1 MPRSKLS
8 LPFSQACKLS
18 EEQKRKL
25 IECQAKRIYIEEWE
39 ITALHDLCINNGSID
54 KGLAVLYEYAG
65 YVDDLKKVV
74 ENRSISMENVI
85 DFVSCLNTEHGH
97 ENVVELKATAEKASL
112 LTIKSIHILSK
123 WRRLQCC
130 PRPLY
135 VEEKSGGKWSFQFL
149 LKDEAKRFSDV
160 LFQMLAHVNLFDL
173 VPIVHLVVLLA
184 PFMEYQSFL
193 DLIKYQQKYARGL
206 RDASKER
213 TVPVIDVGVLS
224 GAENPVRRLYTSIR
238 DVLAIED
245 RIAGSWDA
253 FRSLQQQQQQQQ
265 SQQSQQSNSGSPSSN
280 GSRYSPDLS
289 RLFPILRLPYRNF
302 KAPTEDLAWFAPTVP
317 HYLDLDAI
325 IGNTHTE
332 LLAALYPSEVT
343 APAPAPVDASSR
355 SPPAPSPRDTPA
367 TATAAGDN
375 DSLSPSRPAGAALA
389 FARSKNGILKNSPHP
404 GSSRKVI
411 SKPSTAVA
419 EPSTLDSDPA
429 DPAFVGGADSNH
441 PPIGTVPLNVL
452 PAVEKLRLNIGDISN
467 SNNNNRHSMGDSDN
481 SGGNNNNI
489 EEREAEKHAPSSY
502 RHPAAAPM
510 PAGPER
516 KRSVTMAAVPTAGPS
531 SAGPGLREALEMRR
545 RVTHAGTMSSA
556 SSSTAV
562 PARNAFSANH
572 SVILDDNE
580 EEEEDSEEIIN
591 EQGKGEEADGRAK
604 EREESVDNKDLI
616 HAKSVGLRIETK
628 TVDAASHS
636 ASPNS
641 PIPVASSHV
650 PPPLSEDGANVERL
664 EENAPGLFLLNP
676 VSLRV
681 STDGSSYPLIIPIE
695 IAADIATNPD
705 IAAMAPAF
713 QSAAQSRRNSTN
725 SPVNT
730 VNSPTNSSS
739 TTTTSQSA
747 AATKRHASPNATAAA
762 TSPKKPSQ
770 IMRAA
775 SEGRYK
781 TLSFDSVL
789 EEGEMTSPHG
799 AHGRPRNISYEI
811 IYQESPEDRL
821 QQQSQQAYFIHQ
833 QEQQYRSR
841 AIFQATPSPLLS
853 RKRAQSTPVHLSVFQ
868 QSLGTPL
875 ATPSSPPVRHSPSF
889 DALFSPLTHA
899 SSTGASNSS
908 SDMLHNNPEYPVR
921 KVYRGRDSSP
931 SVRSLNSARR
941 NFSARSRESAE
952 HAPHFMETFGM
963 LDTLSKPFTRGESL
977 AESQLIHIALRNMKV
992 GQSTLIEMA
1001 ARKISVWWRLVGP
1014 RKKLLRR
1021 MNLRDDCKDIVF
1033 SLVESAVII
1042 GIGKQRRR
1050 RMLLRNGAAM
1060 RIQRMFRFWSTTI
1073 LVATRRKE
1081 LMQRSSAA
1089 WERLSL
1095 WGNAVMM
1102 ALKIFRFIRHWQQ
1115 RRMSKKVLRLNAA
1128 HVLRR
1133 TMEKYFQMRTLRR
1146 KYEEQYQ
1153 HYTKLKVANMLSAN
1167 HVISSTL
1174 HRERELAVACI
1185 QKCFRAFMLRRKVVQ
1200 KQYADIMGTKLTYF
1214 FIRCIARRRL
1224 KVKRKRH
1231 AAAIVIQT
1239 FVRGIRTRNKIL
1251 KIVRSGLLL
1260 NSLWRK
1266 HKEYVNLKSQLRRVD
1281 RPHTLVIHGIRN
1293 IAKKTIN
1300 SEQIKFKVS
1309 VWWHPLLH
1317 IVSQN
1322 DVNVILQT
1330 KQPQYIYNSAAFYL
1344 VDTAVQTQNR
1354 RMSFAQGFR
1363 KLGSMMVNPYIQRGQ
1378 GTLGGSSQAQ
1388 EPQQPMQHL
1397 ASRGVFRY
1405 SQVLVAGSTTFS
1417 STARAS
1423 IAAVFGGNH
1432 SIRNSQIPL
1441 PAITER
1447 RQSNAHSMTEPPSGG
1462 PSAGAGAGTGAGA
1475 NANTPSFS
1483 LGSGKRSSFN
1493 RKESVDAMR
1502 PSALAAQLD
1511 IIHSDDEEEEEEEEE
1526 YGEQLGVGPTL
1537 KSSSSNGDGRKLPTR
1552 SFISKRMGV
1561 PNNGA
1566 PAPAPAP
1573 VVDVP
1578 AKSESASSGGGSDS
1592 DRSLSPVNEGVFG
1605 SGDPSPVRKSGKSW
1619 ARVSSVVKGVT
1630 PSQQQHQYLS
1640 RQNSQSSD
1648 LVLDTSAAAV
1658 GQDGPNSYEAGGSEF
1673 SSSSISPKS
1682 TQSYN
1687 SIAKAAAGMA
1697 SPTSS
1702 LLLRS
1707 TLNFMAPL
1715 RGKTRTEAAPP
1726 VVEEPKMICNFHDVV
1741 VRIPGCH
1748 GNSVVKI
1755 EIFEGE

>member
-25 IECQAKRIYIEEWE
+25 IECQAKRIFIEEWE
-39 ITALHDLCINNGSID
+39 VTALLDLCINSGSVD

-74 ENRSISMENVI
+74 EKRSINIENVI
-85 DFVSCLNTEHGH
+85 DFVSSLNTEHGYV
-97 ENVVELKATAEKASL
+97 NVIELISTAEKASQ

-123 WRRLQCC
+123 WRRMQCC

-149 LKDEAKRFSDV
+149 LKDEAKRFSDA

-173 VPIVHLVVLLA
+173 IPIVHLAVLLA
-184 PFMEYQSFL
+184 PFMEYNSFL
-193 DLIKYQQKYARGL
+193 DLIKYQHKYGRSL
-206 RDASKER
+206 RDASKDR
-213 TVPVIDVGVLS
+213 TALSIDVGVLS
-224 GAENPVRRLYTSIR
+224 NPENPVRRLYTSIR

-253 FRSLQQQQQQQQ
+253 FRTLQQQQQQQQQQ
-265 SQQSQQSNSGSPSSN
+265 SQQTSSGSPSNNS

-302 KAPTEDLAWFAPTVP
+302 KAPTEDLAWFVPTVP
-317 HYLDLDAI
+317 HYLQLDAVI
-325 IGNTHTE
+325 NSTHAE
-332 LLAALYPSEVT
+332 LSAALQPPEEVASADAPS
-343 APAPAPVDASSR
+343 
-355 SPPAPSPRDTPA
+355 SPRDLDLDVPG
-367 TATAAGDN
+367 AGAGEN
-375 DSLSPSRPAGAALA
+375 HAQSPSRPAGAALA
-389 FARSKNGILKNSPHP
+389 FARSKSGILKNSPQP
-404 GSSRKVI
+404 GSSKKL
-411 SKPSTAVA
+411 STNKLSTAVTT
-419 EPSTLDSDPA
+419 EPSTMALD
-429 DPAFVGGADSNH
+429 
-441 PPIGTVPLNVL
+441 PPVLVANTTNSQPPLNAVPTNVL
-452 PAVEKLRLNIGDISN
+452 PLIENLRLDIGDVSDSN
-467 SNNNNRHSMGDSDN
+467 SNEDYNSKNSSNIGSD
-481 SGGNNNNI
+481 NNNNNKI
-489 EEREAEKHAPSSY
+489 EEAEMYVPSSSQ
-502 RHPAAAPM
+502 HSAAQKVV
-510 PAGPER
+510 GSER
-516 KRSVTMAAVPTAGPS
+516 KRSVTMVAVPTAGPS
-531 SAGPGLREALEMRR
+531 SAGAGLREALEMRR

-556 SSSTAV
+556 SAV

-572 SVILDDNE
+572 SMIIDDGE
-580 EEEEDSEEIIN
+580 EEEEEEEEKDKELRN
-591 EQGKGEEADGRAK
+591 EEDIEDEAKVREKEEC
-604 EREESVDNKDLI
+604 VDLTNTNT
-616 HAKSVGLRIETK
+616 VGLRVETQ
-628 TVDAASHS
+628 TDDDAPHPASQHS
-636 ASPNS
+636 PA
-641 PIPVASSHV
+641 PIGSSSV
-650 PPPLSEDGANVERL
+650 QPSLSGSDILSGTDVERVQDG
-664 EENAPGLFLLNP
+664 PGLFLLNP

-681 STDGSSYPLIIPIE
+681 STDGSFPLIIPIE

-713 QSAAQSRRNSTN
+713 HSAAQSRRSSMN
-725 SPVNT
+725 SPVN
-730 VNSPTNSSS
+730 SPANSSS
-739 TTTTSQSA
+739 TSQSV
-747 AATKRHASPNATAAA
+747 ATLRHTSPNAAV

-770 IMRAA
+770 IIRAA

-789 EEGEMTSPHG
+789 EDGEMASPHG
-799 AHGRPRNISYEI
+799 AHSRQRNISYEI

-821 QQQSQQAYFIHQ
+821 HQSQLSEQAYFYHQ
-833 QEQQYRSR
+833 QQQEKQFRSS

-853 RKRAQSTPVHLSVFQ
+853 RKRAQSTPVHLSAFQ
-868 QSLGTPL
+868 HSLGTPQ
-875 ATPSSPPVRHSPSF
+875 ATPFSPPVRHSPSF

-899 SSTGASNSS
+899 SGTGASNSS
-908 SDMLHNNPEYPVR
+908 SDVRYNSEYPVR

-963 LDTLSKPFTRGESL
+963 LDTLSKPFTRGESM

-992 GQSTLIEMA
+992 GGSTLIEMA
-1001 ARKISVWWRLVGP
+1001 ARKISVWWRLVAP

-1021 MNLRDDCKDIVF
+1021 MSLRDDCKDIVF
-1033 SLVESAVII
+1033 SLIESAVTI
-1042 GIGKQRRR
+1042 GLGKQRRR
-1050 RMLLRNGAAM
+1050 RTLLKNGAAM

-1073 LVATRRKE
+1073 LVAARRKE
-1081 LMQRSSAA
+1081 LIQRSRVA

-1095 WGNAVMM
+1095 WGNAVLV
-1102 ALKIFRFIRHWQQ
+1102 ALKIFRFVRYWQQ
-1115 RRMSKKVLRLNAA
+1115 RRLSKKVLRLNAA

-1133 TMEKYFQMRTLRR
+1133 TTEKYFQIRTLRR
-1146 KYEEQYQ
+1146 KYEEQSQ

-1167 HVISSTL
+1167 HAISSTL

-1185 QKCFRAFMLRRKVVQ
+1185 QKCFRAFVLRQQVVQ

-1224 KVKRKRH
+1224 KIKRKRN
-1231 AAAIVIQT
+1231 AAAVVIQT
-1239 FVRGIRTRNKIL
+1239 FVRGIRTRSKIL

-1330 KQPQYIYNSAAFYL
+1330 KQPQYIFNSAAFYL

-1378 GTLGGSSQAQ
+1378 GTLGGSAQAQ
-1388 EPQQPMQHL
+1388 EQQQPMQHL

-1405 SQVLVAGSTTFS
+1405 SQVLVAGSTSFS

-1423 IAAVFGGNH
+1423 IAAVFGGHNT
-1432 SIRNSQIPL
+1432 IRNSQVPL

-1447 RQSNAHSMTEPPSGG
+1447 RQSKALSVTGSPSGIPG
-1462 PSAGAGAGTGAGA
+1462 TGAGAGAG
-1475 NANTPSFS
+1475 ANTPSFS
-1483 LGSGKRSSFN
+1483 TGSGKRSSFN
-1493 RKESVDAMR
+1493 RKESVEVMR

-1511 IIHSDDEEEEEEEEE
+1511 IIHSDDEGEEEEEEEE
-1526 YGEQLGVGPTL
+1526 DGDELGEGPSL
-1537 KSSSSNGDGRKLPTR
+1537 KSGTGDSRKMPTR

-1561 PNNGA
+1561 PNNAAA
-1566 PAPAPAP
+1566 PAAITVDAPA
-1573 VVDVP
+1573 
-1578 AKSESASSGGGSDS
+1578 AQSESGGSGGSDS
-1592 DRSLSPVNEGVFG
+1592 DRSLSPVNEGAFG
-1605 SGDPSPVRKSGKSW
+1605 SATPSPVRKSGKSW
-1619 ARVSSVVKGVT
+1619 ARVSTVVKGVT
-1630 PSQQQHQYLS
+1630 PSQQQQQHT
-1640 RQNSQSSD
+1640 SSD
-1648 LVLDTSAAAV
+1648 LVLDTSAAV
-1658 GQDGPNSYEAGGSEF
+1658 SQEGPNSFDGGASEY
-1673 SSSSISPKS
+1673 SNGSISPKS
-1682 TQSYN
+1682 TQSYG
-1687 SIAKAAAGMA
+1687 SIAKAAAGLA

-1715 RGKTRTEAAPP
+1715 RGKTRTDTVPP